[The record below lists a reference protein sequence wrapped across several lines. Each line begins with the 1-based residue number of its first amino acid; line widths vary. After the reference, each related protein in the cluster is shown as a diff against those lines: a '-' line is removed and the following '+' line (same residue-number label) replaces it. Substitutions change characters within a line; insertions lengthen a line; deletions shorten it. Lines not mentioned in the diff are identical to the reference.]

1 MYNDKEII
9 ENLKSKITRLERRI
23 NELETKFYREN
34 ENKQE
39 IIRGNIEI
47 EPYEKRAKQAY
58 DNWVLNPER

>member
-47 EPYEKRAKQAY
+47 EPYEKRAK
-58 DNWVLNPER
+58 N